1 MNMKT
6 TYETDLIAIKKIALE
21 VFNTEKMANQW
32 LNSFNSS
39 IGDTPISILNTQNGV
54 DEVKKILSAIAYG
67 GVL

>member
-1 MNMKT
+1 MKT
-6 TYETDLIAIKKIALE
+6 TYETDLIAIKKIALG
-21 VFNTEKMANQW
+21 VFNTEEIANQW

-67 GVL
+67 GVV

>member
-1 MNMKT
+1 MKT